1 MVPEVIKSSLVCED
15 LKRFTLMVRVRVGRD
30 DIECYSKV
38 PDTTLRA
45 MQAELK
51 TGNQFVSAMVAISI
65 ASVINKELA
74 KKSGVLSDEED
85 SQLRKNLCAAINK
98 AVDEFGEVV

>member
-65 ASVINKELA
+65 AAVVTKELA
-74 KKSGVLSDEED
+74 RKGETLSDEED
-85 SQLRKNLCAAINK
+85 SQLRKHLCAAINK
-98 AVDEFGEVV
+98 AVDEYGEAV

>member
-15 LKRFTLMVRVRVGRD
+15 LKRFTLTVRVRIGRD
-30 DIECYSKV
+30 DIECYTNV

-51 TGNQFVSAMVAISI
+51 TGNQFVSVMVAISI
-65 ASVINKELA
+65 ASCIKKELA
-74 KKSGVLSDEED
+74 KIGWVLSDEEGT
-85 SQLRKNLCAAINK
+85 QLRKYLCAAINK
-98 AVDEFGEVV
+98 AVDEYGEAV

>member
-15 LKRFTLMVRVRVGRD
+15 LKRFTLTVRVRVGRD
-30 DIECYSKV
+30 DIECYTKV

-65 ASVINKELA
+65 AAAITKEM
-74 KKSGVLSDEED
+74 SGKDQALSDEED
-85 SQLRKNLCAAINK
+85 SQLRKHLCAAINK
-98 AVDEFGEVV
+98 AVDEYGEAV